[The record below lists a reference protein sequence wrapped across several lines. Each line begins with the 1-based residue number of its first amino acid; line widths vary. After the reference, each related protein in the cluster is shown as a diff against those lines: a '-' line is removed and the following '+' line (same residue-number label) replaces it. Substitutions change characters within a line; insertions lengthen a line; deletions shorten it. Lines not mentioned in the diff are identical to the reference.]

1 MTELL
6 GFIAASLLIIVVP
19 GPDLALLLGNTA
31 RSGQRAGVATAAGIM
46 LGHAVL
52 AAAAVAGLTAL
63 LTASEIGYAAVRL
76 AGAFYLIHLGLKAL
90 IGFVRMRRSSA
101 ERRTAGHDARP
112 ARAVTGRTMRVC
124 VRQGLISNLL
134 NPKVAAFYLSLFPQF
149 VLPGMSTTANQSTLA
164 GVFWVLCLL
173 WFALVLTLLARIRAL
188 LRRPGVEQ
196 GLAGVSGVSLI
207 GLGTALALRG

>member
-19 GPDLALLLGNTA
+19 GPDLALLLGNTT
-31 RSGQRAGVATAAGIM
+31 RSGQRAGIATAAGIM

-63 LTASEIGYAAVRL
+63 LTASEIGYAVVRL
-76 AGAFYLIHLGLKAL
+76 AGALYLIHLGVKAL
-90 IGFVRMRRSSA
+90 IGLVRMRRRGTDKDPA
-101 ERRTAGHDARP
+101 AHGARP
-112 ARAVTGRTMRVC
+112 AQPATGRLLHAC

-149 VLPGMSTTANQSTLA
+149 VLPGMSTTAAQSTLA
-164 GVFWVLCLL
+164 GVFWILCLL
-173 WFALVLTLLARIRAL
+173 WFTLVLALLARIRIL
-188 LRRPGVEQ
+188 LRRPSVQQ
-196 GLAGVSGVSLI
+196 GLAGVSGLSLV
-207 GLGTALALRG
+207 GLGAALALRG